1 MGHQTGVSD
10 RAVGGVFTLDDTQYG
25 TNGQIASEV
34 CVAGAGYG
42 LAVGRSENN
51 IVNHLNIKIDIGEQH
66 VVVAAQ

>member
-1 MGHQTGVSD
+1 MGQEARISD
-10 RAVGGVFTLDDTQYG
+10 RAIGGVFTFDDTQHG
-25 TNGQIASEV
+25 TNRQIAPQV